1 MTTAGGGLRVGI
13 LGLPRRVLAG
23 TARRIAGACRFLAQR
38 RRFLAALRTST
49 GPRMAVE
56 WDMRLGDDAARSGSA
71 SGHYFHQDLLVAARI
86 HHAAPLRHRDVGS
99 RVDGFVAHVA
109 SFMDVEVLDVRPP
122 PPGGPHRIAYRQ
134 VDVAGDIPAEL
145 LGATPSLSC
154 LHALE
159 HFGLGRYGDSIDPD
173 GHLRG
178 LAGLRRLLA
187 PGGTFY
193 LSVPIGRP
201 RVQFNAH
208 RVFAVPQL
216 IAMLAGSFAVRRFS
230 YVDDAGALHDDIPWD
245 GAEAATSFGCEYGC
259 GIVECRG

>member
-1 MTTAGGGLRVGI
+1 MTTGCRADRGVLD
-13 LGLPRRVLAG
+13 LPRRVLAG
-23 TARRIAGACRFLAQR
+23 AARRIAGTWYFLGQR
-38 RRFLAALRTST
+38 RRFIAALRKSAD
-49 GPRMAVE
+49 PHVSVE
-56 WDMRLGDDAARSGSA
+56 WDMRLGDDVERSGSA

-86 HHAAPLRHRDVGS
+86 YRAAPPRHCDVGS
-99 RVDGFVAHVA
+99 RLDGFVAHVA

-122 PPGGPHRIAYRQ
+122 PASGPHRIAYRQ
-134 VDVAGDIPAEL
+134 VDVAGELPADL
-145 LGATPSLSC
+145 LGAAPSLSC

-159 HFGLGRYGDSIDPD
+159 HFGLGRYGDHIDPD

-187 PGGTFY
+187 PGGTLY

-208 RVFAVPQL
+208 RIFAVPQL
-216 IAMLAGSFAVRRFS
+216 LTMLASGFAVQRLS
-230 YVDDAGALHDDIPWD
+230 YVDDAGVLHDDVIWD
-245 GAEAATSFGCEYGC
+245 GSEAAVSFGCDYGC